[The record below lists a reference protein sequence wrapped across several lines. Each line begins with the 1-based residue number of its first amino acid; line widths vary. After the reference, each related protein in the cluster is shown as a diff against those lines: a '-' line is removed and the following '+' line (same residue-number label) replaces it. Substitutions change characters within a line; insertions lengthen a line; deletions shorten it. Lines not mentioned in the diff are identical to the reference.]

1 MTGKP
6 SPEDS
11 ARRVLSV
18 FQDHTLRSGQELAA
32 RSFVLPFDELGW
44 ETSDREIG
52 LRHAIENGSIEARD
66 NDLLV
71 LTDAGFAE
79 IQRGARET

>member
-18 FQDHTLRSGQELAA
+18 FQHHTLRSGQELEAL
-32 RSFVLPFDELGW
+32 SFVLPFDELGW

-52 LRHAIENGSIEARD
+52 LKHAIENGWIEARD
-66 NDLLV
+66 NALFV

-79 IQRGARET
+79 IERGRRGT